1 MNGNGRYPQG
11 QPYNRGN
18 PTGRPTSTP
27 AQHPIQNPN
36 RRPPQKKKKIRFKPN
51 KEGMQALVILVLI
64 VALVITLLVLT
75 IKGIANAIGGANE
88 ETTES
93 TTEASTTEA
102 PPAPKWYDDYVK
114 QVFFGS
120 YENAEVINSAVEKH
134 LTGWKKERI
143 SPVSMALIR
152 LGAYEI
158 MFMEDIP
165 SKVSIN
171 EAVEL
176 AKKYDDEKSY
186 SFVNGVLNA
195 LAAEYAGK

>member
-1 MNGNGRYPQG
+1 MQRRTARENSFILIFESIFKNDEVAEEIFEKATAI
-11 QPYNRGN
+11 RGL
-18 PTGRPTSTP
+18 
-27 AQHPIQNPN
+27 
-36 RRPPQKKKKIRFKPN
+36 
-51 KEGMQALVILVLI
+51 E
-64 VALVITLLVLT
+64 
-75 IKGIANAIGGANE
+75 
-88 ETTES
+88 
-93 TTEASTTEA
+93 
-102 PPAPKWYDDYVK
+102 YDDYVK
-114 QVFFGS
+114 KVFFGS
-120 YENAEVINSAVEKH
+120 YENAEVINAAVEKH

-165 SKVSIN
+165 AKVSIN

-195 LAAEYAGK
+195 LAAEYASK